1 MSETAGTYSES
12 WYRIAD
18 QHVALRP
25 HLNVRRQFYRGERW
39 YVVHDPINNQF
50 FRLRAAAYDF
60 VSRLR
65 LDRPIEQAWKDC
77 LAAHPEDAPGQEDVI
92 RLLARLYSANLL
104 HSDLPADSAKLFERY
119 RQRREREIKSR
130 LLNIMFARIPI
141 LDPDRFLKSWM
152 PLIKWVV
159 SPVGALLWLLVVG
172 AGIKVAIDNAAALK
186 EQSEGVLAPDN
197 LFLLYLGFVLVKTV
211 HEFGHATLCR
221 RFGGEVH
228 TMGVMFMVFTPM
240 PYVDATSAW
249 SFRSRWQR
257 MLVGAGGMI
266 PELFVAACA
275 VFVWANTGQGTLHS
289 LAYNIMFVASVST
302 LVFNANPLMRFDGYF
317 ILSDL
322 LDIPN
327 MYFRANQQLI
337 YLIERYAFGCK
348 KAESP
353 AHSRRE
359 AWWLGL
365 YGFAGHIYR
374 TCVFAVMLFFL
385 SSRYLILGVI
395 MAAVCFISWII
406 VPIVRLVQ
414 YLSTSPRL
422 ERNRPR
428 AVAVCVGAMAVLLVF
443 LELIPF
449 PNNFRAP
456 GILQATEHTIV
467 VNESP
472 GYIESLLVPPGRYV
486 KRGEALLQMRDR
498 DLELELAG
506 AHAQIAESEALEL
519 RALREQTADLMP
531 IRSRLEAIKQR
542 VEQIEGRK
550 AALTVRAKHDGQWV
564 APEVD
569 HISGAWLSRGTPLGQ
584 VINAKAFYFSAIVS
598 EEDASR
604 LFTPEIRLA
613 QVRLRGQAGITLPVT
628 GQKII
633 PAEHEVL
640 PSPALGWH
648 GGGEVA
654 VQLTDPSG
662 VRTAEPFF
670 EVRATVQPTGGAA
683 ILHGRS
689 GKIRFKLAPEPLLHQ
704 WARKLRQLM
713 QKQYGV

>member
-1 MSETAGTYSES
+1 MAESAGTFSES
-12 WYRIAD
+12 WYRIAE
-18 QHVALRP
+18 QRASLRP

-39 YVVHDPINNQF
+39 YVIHDPINNQF
-50 FRLRAAAYDF
+50 FRLRSAAYDF

-65 LDRPIEQAWKDC
+65 MSRTIEQAWKESF
-77 LAAHPEDAPGQEDVI
+77 AANPDDAPGQEDVI
-92 RLLARLYSANLL
+92 RLLAQLYAANLL

-119 RQRREREIKSR
+119 RQRREREIKSH

-141 LDPDRFLKSWM
+141 LDPDSFLKSVL
-152 PLIKWVV
+152 PLIKLVI

-172 AGIKVAIDNAAALK
+172 AGIKEAIDNAAALK
-186 EQSEGVLAPDN
+186 EQSQGVLSPDN

-211 HEFGHATLCR
+211 HEFGHAVMCR

-240 PYVDATSAW
+240 PYVDATSSW

-257 MLVGAGGMI
+257 VLVGAGGMI
-266 PELFVAACA
+266 PELFVAAGMM
-275 VFVWANTGQGTLHS
+275 FVWANTGAGTLHS

-302 LVFNANPLMRFDGYF
+302 LLFNANPLMRFDGYY
-317 ILSDL
+317 ILSDV

-327 MYFRANQQLI
+327 LYFRANQQLI
-337 YLIERYAFGCK
+337 YLIERYGFGCK

-353 AHSRRE
+353 AHSRGE
-359 AWWLGL
+359 AWWLAAYGL
-365 YGFAGHIYR
+365 AGHTYR
-374 TCVFAVMLFFL
+374 TFVFAVILFFL
-385 SSRYLILGVI
+385 SSRYLILGVV
-395 MAAVCFISWII
+395 MAVVCFVSWVIMP
-406 VPIVRLVQ
+406 VVRLVQ

-422 ERNRPR
+422 ERNRVR
-428 AVAVCVGAMAVLLVF
+428 AVAVCAGVVAVLLTF

-456 GILQATEHTIV
+456 GVLQATEHTVV

-472 GYIESLLVPPGRYV
+472 GYLQGVLVPSGLAV
-486 KRGEALLQMRDR
+486 KRGQALVQLRDR
-498 DLELELAG
+498 ELEFELAS
-506 AHAQIAESEALEL
+506 ARAQLAESEALEL
-519 RALREQTADLMP
+519 RALQEQTADLMP
-531 IRSRLEAIKQR
+531 IRSRREAIAKHLR
-542 VEQIEGRK
+542 RLEEQQ
-550 AALTVRAKHDGQWV
+550 AALTVRAQHDGQWM

-569 HISGAWLSRGTPLGQ
+569 RLSGAWFPRGTALGQ
-584 VINAKAFYFSAIVS
+584 VINAGSFYFSAIVS
-598 EEDASR
+598 EKDASR
-604 LFTPEIRLA
+604 LFTREIRLA

-628 GQKII
+628 EQKII

-648 GGGEVA
+648 GGGEVP
-654 VQLTDPSG
+654 VELTDPSG
-662 VRTAEPFF
+662 VRATEPFF
-670 EVRATVQPTGGAA
+670 ELRATIQPNSGAA

-689 GKIRFKLAPEPLLHQ
+689 GKIRFQLAPEPLLRQ
-704 WARKLRQLM
+704 WMRKLRQLL